1 MKSLHVLARLAGQAV
16 DEAQQILR
24 QINHDIETVEQQ
36 IEQLGKAAI
45 IEAGHGK
52 DFMTAGA
59 TLPAYLGANK
69 RLIEEAFERLQAL
82 RLDYKNQHQQ
92 MMEKRIELK
101 RFELLLERHHHRL
114 AKERA
119 AQEQRKLDDL
129 VAAKAAR
136 NPRKLV

>member
-24 QINHDIETVEQQ
+24 QINHDIETVEQK
-36 IEQLGKAAI
+36 IEQLGRTAI
-45 IEAGHGK
+45 AEVSHGK
-52 DFMTAGA
+52 DFMTSGA

-69 RLIEEAFERLQAL
+69 RHIEEAFERLQAL
-82 RLDYKNQHQQ
+82 KLNYKNQHQQ

-101 RFELLLERHHHRL
+101 RFELLIERHHHRL
-114 AKERA
+114 AKERVA
-119 AQEQRKLDDL
+119 EEQRKLDDL

-136 NPRKLV
+136 TPKKFV